1 MPKSIIVAITG
12 ASGAIYGI
20 RALEIM
26 HTLGC
31 QAHLVVS
38 AAARTIIEQETGRT
52 VDEVGELAAFIY
64 DPGDVGAPIASG
76 SFPMSGMLVAPCSI
90 KTLSGIAGSFSHNLV
105 IRSADVCLKERRPV
119 VLLVRETPLHKGH
132 LELMSHA
139 CDIGC
144 TIAPP
149 MPAFYTK
156 PQNIADMVRHTVGR
170 TLDLFGLDHDL
181 VERWRGENP

>member
-1 MPKSIIVAITG
+1 
-12 ASGAIYGI
+12 
-20 RALEIM
+20 
-26 HTLGC
+26 
-31 QAHLVVS
+31 
-38 AAARTIIEQETGRT
+38 
-52 VDEVGELAAFIY
+52 
-64 DPGDVGAPIASG
+64 
-76 SFPMSGMLVAPCSI
+76 
-90 KTLSGIAGSFSHNLV
+90 
-105 IRSADVCLKERRPV
+105 
-119 VLLVRETPLHKGH
+119 
-132 LELMSHA
+132 MSHA